1 MQKTITVPEVGEVL
15 ITKKTNASRLK
26 LRIHPAK
33 GVLVTIP
40 YRVSF
45 DEGELFVLKNIEWL
59 KKKLNALA
67 QRKDE
72 QAIFAPG
79 CEFTTRSLQLVFIA
93 QEIKGIRA
101 RLDDDKICIYY
112 NSSVVDFNDEQVQS
126 FISGFILKCLKRE
139 GEKYL
144 INRAR
149 ILSEKTGLKFKSIK
163 VGTAG
168 TRLGSCSSRNDI
180 ILSARLMLLSDELI
194 DYIILHEFSHIV
206 HKNHS
211 ERFHGLLNSLV
222 NGKSKELNSQLRK
235 QSIVIKPGDFRYD
248 KLF

>member
-1 MQKTITVPEVGEVL
+1 MHKTITVPEVGEVL

-45 DEGELFVLKNIEWL
+45 SEGELFVIKNIEWL
-59 KKKLNALA
+59 KKKLHALA
-67 QRKDE
+67 QRKEE

-79 CEFTTRSLQLVFIA
+79 CEFITRSLHLVFVPKDIA
-93 QEIKGIRA
+93 GIRA
-101 RLDDDKICIYY
+101 RLEDNKIVIYY
-112 NSSVVDFNDEQVQS
+112 DSETVDFKEEQVQN
-126 FISGFILKCLKRE
+126 FISGFVLKCLKRE
-139 GEKYL
+139 AEKYL
-144 INRAR
+144 IARVR

-180 ILSARLMLLSDELI
+180 ILSARLMLLSDQLI
-194 DYIILHEFSHIV
+194 DYVILHELSHIV

-222 NGKSKELNSQLRK
+222 NGKSKELNTQLRK
-235 QSIVIKPGDFRYD
+235 QSIALKPGDF
-248 KLF
+248 KFV